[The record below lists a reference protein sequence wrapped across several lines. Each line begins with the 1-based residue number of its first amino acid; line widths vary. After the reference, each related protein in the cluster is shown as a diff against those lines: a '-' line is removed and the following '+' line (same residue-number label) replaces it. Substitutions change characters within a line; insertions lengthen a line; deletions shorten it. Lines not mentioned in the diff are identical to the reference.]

1 MRDLP
6 TGTVT
11 FLFTD
16 IEGSTGLLQDLGRDE
31 FVRLLDRHAEILR
44 TAVAEQGGVEIGT
57 EGDSFF
63 VAFPTASGALRA
75 AVAAQ
80 RALAAHPWSDGNPI
94 RVRMGLHTGEGV
106 PGGDN
111 YVGIDVNRAA
121 RIAAAG
127 HGGQIVISEATR
139 VLVAGDV
146 PDGVTFRD
154 LGLHDLKGLEHPE
167 RLHDLVIDGLSA
179 DFPALRTRGA
189 QRTNLRPR
197 RTSFVGRT
205 RAMDDI
211 ERLLRETR
219 LLTLTGPGGTGKTR
233 LALEI
238 ASRQLDR
245 FPDGVFFVDLSPL
258 TDPTLVISEI
268 AGVLKVREAPDLDL
282 AGSLRRHLADLDVML
297 VLDNFEQLV
306 DGSSAIGDLLDAAP
320 GLTVLATSRIALRLS
335 GEHEYQVAPLELPAR
350 ERRGDAAQLV
360 ASESVRLF
368 VDRATSVRPDFTL
381 TDANASAVA
390 EIVERLDGLPLAL
403 ELAASRLRVLDPT
416 TLAERLEHRLSM
428 LRGGDRDLPERHR
441 TLDGTIRWSYEMLEP
456 DEQRLFAR
464 LSVFAGGWTL
474 DAAEARL
481 RRRRYRRARGTRHAR
496 RRQPREAPRAG
507 RRDAAVLHARDH
519 PGVRL
524 GAPRGGGRS
533 PDTARAARSTLRVPR
548 RARQRRARGPARQ
561 LAGALGRGAGE
572 SPSRPVMVPRPIRLR
587 GLAGDRRLARPLLD
601 GPGSPQ

>member
-16 IEGSTGLLQDLGRDE
+16 IEGSTGMLQDLGRDE

-44 TAVAEQGGVEIGT
+44 TAIAEQGGVELRT

-146 PDGVTFRD
+146 PDSVMFRD
-154 LGLHDLKGLEHPE
+154 LGLHDLKGLEQPE

-179 DFPALRTRGA
+179 EFPALRTRRA
-189 QRTNLRPR
+189 KQTNVRPR

-211 ERLLRETR
+211 ERLLGETR
-219 LLTLTGPGGTGKTR
+219 LLTLTGTGGTGKTR

-238 ASRQLDR
+238 ASRQLER

-268 AGVLKVREAPDLDL
+268 AGVLKVREAPDL
-282 AGSLRRHLADLDVML
+282 RPR
-297 VLDNFEQLV
+297 EQPP
-306 DGSSAIGDLLDAAP
+306 AAP
-320 GLTVLATSRIALRLS
+320 
-335 GEHEYQVAPLELPAR
+335 
-350 ERRGDAAQLV
+350 
-360 ASESVRLF
+360 
-368 VDRATSVRPDFTL
+368 
-381 TDANASAVA
+381 
-390 EIVERLDGLPLAL
+390 
-403 ELAASRLRVLDPT
+403 
-416 TLAERLEHRLSM
+416 
-428 LRGGDRDLPERHR
+428 
-441 TLDGTIRWSYEMLEP
+441 
-456 DEQRLFAR
+456 
-464 LSVFAGGWTL
+464 
-474 DAAEARL
+474 
-481 RRRRYRRARGTRHAR
+481 RGTR
-496 RRQPREAPRAG
+496 
-507 RRDAAVLHARDH
+507 RDARARQ
-519 PGVRL
+519 L
-524 GAPRGGGRS
+524 
-533 PDTARAARSTLRVPR
+533 RAARGRQLGDRQPPR
-548 RARQRRARGPARQ
+548 RSSWLDGAGDEPHRAA
-561 LAGALGRGAGE
+561 ALGRA
-572 SPSRPVMVPRPIRLR
+572 
-587 GLAGDRRLARPLLD
+587 
-601 GPGSPQ
+601 